1 MNDVKYIGDGKF
13 VVTEE
18 RLYEVFSQA
27 VSMNVADYLGVDNW
41 QGWWDKVAKFSWIV
55 LIFDSPELE
64 SLNYHQFQD
73 VVEIYAIAHSQRDDD
88 DWNAVQLFAKMIL
101 QIDRAMVD
109 TNKRRIVQGIKTI
122 ANLEHRYNPYN
133 SSWGL
138 VLEYCK
144 QLLEGEKR

>member
-1 MNDVKYIGDGKF
+1 MSAAQCRPHSV
-13 VVTEE
+13 E
-18 RLYEVFSQA
+18 
-27 VSMNVADYLGVDNW
+27 
-41 QGWWDKVAKFSWIV
+41 WDKVAKFSEFV

-73 VVEIYAIAHSQRDDD
+73 VVEIYAFAHSQRDDA
-88 DWNAVQLFAKMIL
+88 DWNTVHLFAKMML
-101 QIDRAMVD
+101 QIDRAMMD
-109 TNKRRIVQGIKTI
+109 INERRIVQEIKTI

-144 QLLEGEKR
+144 QLLEREKQ

>member
-1 MNDVKYIGDGKF
+1 MSQTVREDWL
-13 VVTEE
+13 
-18 RLYEVFSQA
+18 REVFLQA

-41 QGWWDKVAKFSWIV
+41 QGWWDKVAKFSEIV

-101 QIDRAMVD
+101 QIDRAM
-109 TNKRRIVQGIKTI
+109 IQ
-122 ANLEHRYNPYN
+122 A
-133 SSWGL
+133 
-138 VLEYCK
+138 
-144 QLLEGEKR
+144 